1 MTKEWIEWDR
11 ENGPYPDERKWVVLL
26 IKSSDNYLP
35 NSLNV
40 GYLRYAAGDKSCPY
54 FVIPGGVKAI
64 NCPFIPLA
72 YSEVLPD
79 DFLYPKGYLAEAEN
93 KDPIEP
99 PAAANFMRKTMDLR
113 WFGTVL
119 QQRWEWAGLSEWRS
133 LPTVTMEEYEK
144 EPPKGKWPNDN
155 GMTNWKG

>member
-1 MTKEWIEWDR
+1 MTEWIKWDI

-64 NCPFIPLA
+64 YPFIPLA

-79 DFLYPKGYLAEAEN
+79 DFLYPKGYLTEAEP
-93 KDPIEP
+93 KEKVAHYLWFD
-99 PAAANFMRKTMDLR
+99 NFSLKLVSNVLRTEDDMLSSGIFSEIFKAEWSKTMR
-113 WFGTVL
+113 
-119 QQRWEWAGLSEWRS
+119 EI
-133 LPTVTMEEYEK
+133 
-144 EPPKGKWPNDN
+144 
-155 GMTNWKG
+155 